1 MSAAPW
7 ELAAQM
13 ILIEVG
19 PMMGFNSGF
28 DISDEEDS
36 DYCPPG
42 GHLQTRVQ
50 GASSERWHHLGHFRT
65 CSVTEGRARKWYHR
79 MPKFGQ
85 RGGGWKVDIIHTCSG
100 WHQPFG
106 YVPKQWRAHSG
117 PGPSPIFGQRGMM
130 NSTRWRTLNEW
141 CAFPFISVGKM
152 IWNTTVLRYLHV
164 HRINEARISRHHC
177 NLKRYTFDKKN
188 WKLKSNQSI

>member
-1 MSAAPW
+1 MSAAAW
-7 ELAAQM
+7 ELAVQM

-106 YVPKQWRAHSG
+106 YVSSQ
-117 PGPSPIFGQRGMM
+117 
-130 NSTRWRTLNEW
+130 W
-141 CAFPFISVGKM
+141 CAHWPFAHIWAKSHDGFYAMAYIERIMCISIYFSWKDDLKYNCFE
-152 IWNTTVLRYLHV
+152 ILARSQNKWSSYLKV
-164 HRINEARISRHHC
+164 P
-177 NLKRYTFDKKN
+177 L
-188 WKLKSNQSI
+188 